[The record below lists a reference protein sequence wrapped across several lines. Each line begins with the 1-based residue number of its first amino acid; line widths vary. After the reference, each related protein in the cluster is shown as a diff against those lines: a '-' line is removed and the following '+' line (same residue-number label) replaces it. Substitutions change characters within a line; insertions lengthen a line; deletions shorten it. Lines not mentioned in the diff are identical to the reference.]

1 MVSGSLPVLT
11 RRLGNGCRLLPGDRA
26 WNISGTSFPSWP
38 LRAEEAPGP
47 ALAPGLPSPGSPR
60 GLLCDFLI
68 CQTSA
73 GEGEAAGIPSPA
85 ERPHLPAPRGNVT
98 SAGESQGLNQAP
110 GLCRQQFCRSRA
122 DPNKRKTVALLYQDE
137 VNMCHGFHVTHSVE
151 GEETSEMVQ
160 AVCRENSR
168 ILKMQ
173 ANGEGC
179 DGITNKCKP
188 AHPQGHNYHPLGLS

>member
-1 MVSGSLPVLT
+1 MAVVCSQ
-11 RRLGNGCRLLPGDRA
+11 GDRA

-47 ALAPGLPSPGSPR
+47 ALAPGLPGPGSPR
-60 GLLCDFLI
+60 GLLCDLLI
-68 CQTSA
+68 CQASA
-73 GEGEAAGIPSPA
+73 SEGEAAGIPSPA

-122 DPNKRKTVALLYQDE
+122 DPNKRKTVALLYQYE
-137 VNMCHGFHVTHSVE
+137 VNTCHGFHVTHSVK

-160 AVCRENSR
+160 AVQRK
-168 ILKMQ
+168 LK
-173 ANGEGC
+173 
-179 DGITNKCKP
+179 D
-188 AHPQGHNYHPLGLS
+188 PQDAGKQGRLRWNYK